1 MFKTSTPYLVYL
13 ILSIVVV
20 IFSKYVNE
28 AVNFVVY
35 LYDYID
41 DLLNILFSN
50 SKAGIL
56 SRGSFALVICPLLIT
71 GVPAIVYY
79 AIKKTKMP
87 YFLEATWL
95 IWMIVVLGNTIIK

>member
-41 DLLNILFSN
+41 DLLDILFSN
-50 SKAGIL
+50 SKAGSL
-56 SRGSFALVICPLLIT
+56 SRSSFALVICPLLIT
-71 GVPAIVYY
+71 GVPAIIYY
-79 AIKKTKMP
+79 AIKRAKMP
-87 YFLEATWL
+87 YFVETTWL

>member
-1 MFKTSTPYLVYL
+1 MFKTSTPYIVYL
-13 ILSIVVV
+13 ILSILVV
-20 IFSKYVNE
+20 IFSNYVNL

-41 DLLNILFSN
+41 DLLDILFSN

-56 SRGSFALVICPLLIT
+56 SRSSFALVVCPLLIT
-71 GVPAIVYY
+71 GIPAIIYY
-79 AIKKTKMP
+79 AIKKVKMP
-87 YFLEATWL
+87 YFVEATWL

>member
-13 ILSIVVV
+13 VLSILVV
-20 IFSKYVNE
+20 IFAKYVNE

-41 DLLNILFSN
+41 DCLDVLFSN
-50 SKAGIL
+50 SPAGIL
-56 SRGSFALVICPLLIT
+56 SRSSFALVVCPLLIT
-71 GVPAIVYY
+71 GVPAIIYY
-79 AIKKTKMP
+79 AIKRTKMP
-87 YFLEATWL
+87 YFIEVTWL